1 MRVEALV
8 NILPTVSPF
17 QIETWL
23 LRFLEINPTGTQ
35 TDFLNYLL
43 ENELITKLDFFAAC
57 DGMDVSLAGDDTLSA
72 GFSTL
77 PRIPEVTE
85 DTAVTNASG
94 LDEYVLIDELGKG
107 AMGEVH
113 IAKDLRL
120 KRKVALKWI
129 KEGKIDQKSK
139 VRFVREILI
148 TAQLDHPNIVPIYT
162 MERSPTG
169 NLAYSM
175 KWIKGRTLDELIQ
188 ERILSVQLGKLHQGP
203 SQEEFLEI
211 FLKVC
216 EAMAYSHAKQ
226 VIHRDLKP
234 SNIMIGPYG
243 EVYVMDWGIARVIG
257 MKDIDVAEGGQGIDV
272 EKIELEGDAYTTQD
286 GAVVGTL
293 SYISPEQAQGEVE
306 ALDAKSD
313 QYALG
318 LILFHLITLQDP
330 IPRGKLL
337 DMLRRAR
344 RGQIAPIVH
353 LSPKINIP
361 PELEAI
367 IEMATNNAPDKRY
380 ESVEYLAEDIRRF
393 LRNEEVLARPDPP
406 LEKVT
411 RWVSNHR
418 TKTLLTMMILALF
431 ALVSNIY
438 NLNKQQSERED
449 ARIREIEMRDAV
461 QLRSKR
467 IGQIM
472 ADVSKQGGRIDQ
484 ELLYYKGLLRALSS
498 AAQARL
504 VLQPASVNSQRV
516 YFSSDFDKGEGPE
529 DLFNSPRYKKE
540 LSLDYVGIKLAPEV
554 TVTPE
559 IIKES
564 KQLASLQPVFFNIFS
579 ETLPEEYASEEEL
592 RKAILVD
599 GKSPVVWAFVGS
611 EKGVHSAYPGKGGY
625 SPEYDPRKRPWYQ
638 NSIAQDEPLCQAP
651 YQDASGQGTLLPCTY
666 PVLGVEGEL
675 LGVAGVEFSFSY
687 IIQSLL
693 KLPSFA
699 TETDAFILNA
709 KGEVLI
715 SSLEAAKT
723 GSLFSNDII
732 VNEILEERS
741 GYRVLPTNDGARVY
755 LFVQMGNA
763 GWYYVIQ
770 GLEKE
775 LLPE

>member
-1 MRVEALV
+1 MKVEALANV
-8 NILPTVSPF
+8 LPTIAPA
-17 QIETWL
+17 QIEGWL
-23 LRFLEINPTGTQ
+23 FRFLESNPKGTQ

-43 ENELITKLDFFAAC
+43 EHELISKLDFYAAR
-57 DGMDVSLAGDDTLSA
+57 DGMDVSLAGDETLSA
-72 GFSTL
+72 GFNTL
-77 PRIPEVTE
+77 PSIEPTEEVT
-85 DTAVTNASG
+85 ATNASG
-94 LDEYVLIDELGKG
+94 LEEYELIDELGKG

-139 VRFVREILI
+139 FRFVREILI

-175 KWIKGRTLDELIQ
+175 KWIKGRTLEELIQ
-188 ERILSVQLGKLHQGP
+188 EGVFATQIGKPKQGP
-203 SQEEFLEI
+203 SQDEFLEI
-211 FLKVC
+211 FIKIC
-216 EAMAYSHAKQ
+216 EAMAYSHAKK

-257 MKDIDVAEGGQGIDV
+257 SKDIDISEEIDM
-272 EKIELEGDAYTTQD
+272 EKIELEGNAHTTQD

-306 ALDAKSD
+306 GLDAKSD

-318 LILFHLITLQDP
+318 LILFHIITLQDP

-353 LSPKINIP
+353 LSPQLKIA

-367 IEMATNNAPDKRY
+367 IEKATNNAPNKRY
-380 ESVEYLAEDIRRF
+380 ESVDLLAEDIRRF
-393 LRNEEVLARPDPP
+393 LHNEEVFARPDPP
-406 LEKVT
+406 LAKVT

-418 TKTLLTMMILALF
+418 MKTLLAFMCLGIF

-438 NLNKQQSERED
+438 NLNKQQSEREQ
-449 ARIREIEMRDAV
+449 AQLRETEMREAI
-461 QLRSKR
+461 QIRSKR

-472 ADVSKQGGRIDQ
+472 ADVSKQGSRIDQ
-484 ELLYYKGLLRALSS
+484 ELLYYKGLLRELSS
-498 AAQARL
+498 AAQTRL
-504 VLQPASVNSQRV
+504 ILQPESVAELRV
-516 YFSSDFDKGEGPE
+516 YYSSDFDKGEGPE

-540 LSLDYVGIKLAPEV
+540 LSLEFAGIKLAPDV
-554 TVTPE
+554 TLTPE
-559 IIKES
+559 IAKES
-564 KQLASLQPVFFNIFS
+564 QLLSSLQPVFYNIFVEALS
-579 ETLPEEYASEEEL
+579 ETYDSAEDI

-611 EKGVHSAYPGKGGY
+611 EKGIHSAYPGKGGY
-625 SPEYDPRKRPWYQ
+625 KPEYDPRKRPWYQ
-638 NSIAQDEPLCQAP
+638 NSISQEEPLCQAP
-651 YQDASGQGTLLPCTY
+651 YVDASGQGMLLPCTY
-666 PVLGVEGEL
+666 PVLGLEGEL
-675 LGVAGVEFSFSY
+675 LGIAGVEFSFSY
-687 IIQSLL
+687 IINELL
-693 KLPSFA
+693 HLPSFA
-699 TETDAFILNA
+699 TETDSFMLNA
-709 KGEVLI
+709 KGEILI
-715 SSLEAAKT
+715 SSLEKT
-723 GSLFSNDII
+723 ETGELFANEII

-741 GYRVLPTNDGARVY
+741 GYRVLPSDDGPKVY
-755 LFVQMGNA
+755 FFVQMGNA
-763 GWYYVIQ
+763 GWYYVVE
-770 GLEKE
+770 GLETE

>member
-1 MRVEALV
+1 MKVEALA
-8 NILPTVSPF
+8 NILPTISPV
-17 QIETWL
+17 QIEGWL
-23 LRFLEINPTGTQ
+23 FRFLQINPTGTQ
-35 TDFLNYLL
+35 SDFLNYLL
-43 ENELITKLDFFAAC
+43 ENEFISKLDFFAAR

-72 GFSTL
+72 GFETL
-77 PRIPEVTE
+77 PRLESSPESETPI
-85 DTAVTNASG
+85 NASG
-94 LDEYVLIDELGKG
+94 LGEYELIDELGKG

-113 IAKDLRL
+113 IAKDRRL

-129 KEGKIDQKSK
+129 KEGKIDHKSK
-139 VRFVREILI
+139 MRFIREILI

-188 ERILSVQLGKLHQGP
+188 ERILSIQLGKLQQG
-203 SQEEFLEI
+203 STQEEFLEI

-257 MKDIDVAEGGQGIDV
+257 TKDIDVSEEFDV
-272 EKIELEGDAYTTQD
+272 EKIELEGDANTTQD

-306 ALDAKSD
+306 KLDAKSD

-353 LSPKINIP
+353 LSPQIQIA

-367 IEMATNNAPDKRY
+367 IEKATNNSADHRY
-380 ESVEYLAEDIRRF
+380 ETVEQFAEDIRRF

-418 TKTLLTMMILALF
+418 TVTLIAMMCLGMF

-438 NLNKQQSERED
+438 NLNKQQSERE
-449 ARIREIEMRDAV
+449 AAQLRETEMREAV
-461 QLRSKR
+461 QIRSKR

-484 ELLYYKGLLRALSS
+484 ELLYYKGLLRELSS

-504 VLQPASVNSQRV
+504 VLNPESVSEQKV
-516 YFSSDFDKGEGPE
+516 YFSADFDQGEGPD
-529 DLFNSPRYKKE
+529 DLFDSPKYKRA
-540 LSLDYVGIKLAPEV
+540 LSLDYAGIKLAPGVEIS
-554 TVTPE
+554 PE
-559 IIKES
+559 IMRES
-564 KQLASLQPVFFNIFS
+564 RLLASLQPVFLSIFVAS
-579 ETLPEEYASEEEL
+579 VPERFDSNEEL
-592 RKAILVD
+592 RRAILVD

-611 EKGVHSAYPGKGGY
+611 EKGIHSAYPGKGGY
-625 SPEYDPRKRPWYQ
+625 KPEYDPRERPWYQ
-638 NSIAQDEPLCQAP
+638 NSVEQDEPLCQAP
-651 YQDASGQGTLLPCTY
+651 YIDASGQGTLLPCTY
-666 PVLGVEGEL
+666 PVFGTTGEL
-675 LGVAGVEFSFSY
+675 LAIAGVEFSFSY
-687 IIQSLL
+687 ITNSLL
-693 KLPSFA
+693 TLPSFP
-699 TETDAFILNA
+699 TQTNSFILNE
-709 KGEVLI
+709 KGEILI
-715 SSLEAAKT
+715 SSLETATT
-723 GSLFSNDII
+723 GELFSNEII
-732 VNEILEERS
+732 VNEIREERS
-741 GYRVLPTNDGARVY
+741 GYRVLPTDDGAKVY
-755 LFVQMGNA
+755 FFVQMGNA
-763 GWYYVIQ
+763 GWYYVVQ
-770 GLEKE
+770 GLETE